1 MLTGD
6 NEATARRIAGE
17 LGIDT
22 VIAEVLPGD
31 KAAKVAELQ
40 AQGRA
45 VAMVGDGVNDA
56 PALAQADLGIA
67 IGAGTDVAIETAD
80 VVLMRSDPLD
90 VATALTV
97 GRGTLRKMRQNLGW
111 AVGYN
116 AIALPIAAGV
126 FAPAFD
132 LVLRPEI
139 AALSMSGSSFIVA
152 VNALALKGLRLPAAA
167 SEDVGSGRELDPEEE
182 RRWPERPSVET
193 SSAGCAGAG
202 AGPAGDRARH
212 DRARRR
218 VTKSLPGSPLRHRRP
233 RDPSSP

>member
-1 MLTGD
+1 VVVGVDGRAAAVLGIADTVRDTAGVAVQALHHAGAQVVMLTGD
-6 NEATARRIAGE
+6 NEATARRIADQ
-17 LGIDT
+17 LAIDT

-31 KAAKVAELQ
+31 KAAQIAALQ
-40 AQGRA
+40 NAGRR

-90 VATALTV
+90 VPITLRI

-111 AVGYN
+111 AIGYN

-126 FAPAFD
+126 FEPAFG

-139 AALSMSGSSFIVA
+139 AALSMSGSSLLVA
-152 VNALALKGLRLPAAA
+152 INALLLKRL
-167 SEDVGSGRELDPEEE
+167 ELPTTSIESQPDP
-182 RRWPERPSVET
+182 T
-193 SSAGCAGAG
+193 
-202 AGPAGDRARH
+202 
-212 DRARRR
+212 
-218 VTKSLPGSPLRHRRP
+218 PGHELRHAA
-233 RDPSSP
+233 